1 MAAALLLAQ
10 TVVGVVVVQA
20 QSVRMAQ
27 PTKEAMVATE
37 QPHPF
42 LAAALLMLAVAAVL
56 QVLLEQ
62 AEPVVVAPVG
72 QVRLWLAHLVLPTRA
87 VAVAV
92 RFLRAVRLAAQ
103 AALAS

>member
-42 LAAALLMLAVAAVL
+42 LALASLTLAVAAVL

-62 AEPVVVAPVG
+62 AEPAVVARAA
-72 QVRLWLAHLVLPTRA
+72 RLEQAQPEVQILAA
-87 VAVAV
+87 AEAV
-92 RFLRAVRLAAQ
+92 RFLLAVRLVAQ
-103 AALAS
+103 AAPVS